1 MDATTVPDAC
11 LAAGQGSRAS
21 ADEGLEAIA
30 SLAQGA
36 GAFNLGVFGGT
47 FDPIHQ
53 GHLACAE
60 MARDACG
67 LDRVLFVVAPRPWMK
82 QQQRLA
88 DAGMRL
94 EMCRL
99 AVAGNPAFEASS
111 LELERP
117 GVTYTSDT
125 LRILRGALPGSVRLF
140 FVIGADSLETLPG
153 WRDADALA
161 SLATFVCV
169 TRPGRPDDE
178 RLLERARARGFRVE
192 WVDAPLLD
200 ISSSEVRRR
209 VSEGKSV
216 RYLVPDAVL
225 DRIEEDGLYAGGE
238 DG

>member
-1 MDATTVPDAC
+1 MDATTVPGAC
-11 LAAGQGSRAS
+11 LAAGQGSCAS

-67 LDRVLFVVAPRPWMK
+67 LDRVLFAVAP
-82 QQQRLA
+82 
-88 DAGMRL
+88 GMRL